1 VVGPYP
7 SGMYRVWVFVHLVGV
22 AGFLVTHGVSM
33 WALFAVRAVGGD
45 RDRIL
50 DWCETSKRTTM
61 PMYIS
66 FGLLLL
72 GGVAAGIDGAL
83 FAEWWLLGSLLLL
96 LVLTALMSVVATPHM
111 KRIREG
117 CTRWADGTYTMSD
130 DELRAALEGPAT
142 TITVASGSAG
152 LFVILYLMVFKPGA

>member
-1 VVGPYP
+1 
-7 SGMYRVWVFVHLVGV
+7 MYRVWVFVHLVGV

-33 WALFAVRAVGGD
+33 WALFAVRAVDGD

-83 FAEWWLLGSLLLL
+83 FAEWWLLGSLFLL

-152 LFVILYLMVFKPGA
+152 LLVILYLMVFKPGA

>member
-1 VVGPYP
+1 
-7 SGMYRVWVFVHLVGV
+7 MYRFWVFVHLVGV

-33 WALFAVRAVGGD
+33 WALFAVRAVDGD
-45 RDRIL
+45 RDRVL
-50 DWCETSKRTTM
+50 EWCETSKRTTM

-83 FAEWWLLGSLLLL
+83 FADWWLLGSLLLL

-111 KRIREG
+111 KRLRDG

-142 TITVASGSAG
+142 TITAASGSVG
-152 LFVILYLMVFKPGA
+152 LLVILSLMVFKPGA

>member
-1 VVGPYP
+1 MVGPYP
-7 SGMYRVWVFVHLVGV
+7 SGMYRFWVLVHLVGV
-22 AGFLVTHGVSM
+22 AGFLVTHGISM
-33 WALFAVRAVGGD
+33 WALFAVRAVDGD

-83 FAEWWLLGSLLLL
+83 FADWWLLLL

-111 KRIREG
+111 KRLREG
-117 CTRWADGTYTMSD
+117 CTRWADGTYTMTD

-142 TITVASGSAG
+142 TITVTSGSVG
-152 LFVILYLMVFKPGA
+152 LLVILYLMVFKPGA

>member
-1 VVGPYP
+1 
-7 SGMYRVWVFVHLVGV
+7 MYRFWVFVHLVGV
-22 AGFLVTHGVSM
+22 AGFLVTHGISM
-33 WALFAVRAVGGD
+33 WALFAVRAVDGD

-83 FAEWWLLGSLLLL
+83 FADWWLLGSLLLL

-111 KRIREG
+111 KRLREG
-117 CTRWADGTYTMSD
+117 CTRWADGTYTMTD

-142 TITVASGSAG
+142 TITVTSGSVG
-152 LFVILYLMVFKPGA
+152 LLVILYLMVFKPGA